1 MRRIGGTKYKVRI
14 MFNEEGQET
23 MQDKVLRMIENDL
36 EFTEKAAETGF
47 QKDLDY
53 GTMIVPQMSRPA

>member
-1 MRRIGGTKYKVRI
+1 

-36 EFTEKAAETGF
+36 EFTEKSAETGF
-47 QKDLDY
+47 QKDLDC
-53 GTMIVPQMSRPA
+53 GTMIVPQMSRRSLKGVPA

>member
-47 QKDLDY
+47 QKDLDCD
-53 GTMIVPQMSRPA
+53 TMIVPQMSRPA

>member
-1 MRRIGGTKYKVRI
+1 MRIK
-14 MFNEEGQET
+14 FNENGQET

-36 EFTEKAAETGF
+36 DFTEKTAETGF
-47 QKDLDY
+47 PKDLDC